1 MSILKELELE
11 IKNTVKKAGY
21 EVDILAMEESNR
33 KDLGEYQLND
43 AMQLAKTYHENPRS
57 IAEKI
62 KTELE
67 KNPHFE
73 NINIAGPGFINISL
87 SDEYIVEI
95 LNRMNQ
101 DIFSNIDK
109 KEPKKVI
116 IDYGGANVAKA
127 LHVGHLRSAN
137 IGEAL
142 KRLANL
148 LGYKAIGDA
157 HLGDYGRPLGL
168 VIKEIKDM
176 YPDLPFFNDNYQ
188 GDYKEV
194 ELPITNADLE
204 RIYPLASIKAKEDET
219 YLEEAREIT
228 LKFQQKERGYY
239 DIFKRIVEISKEDI
253 KKTYDELN
261 VYFEIWNGE
270 SDEMEYFEELQK
282 KCEELNVL
290 VDSEGAKIIEVA
302 TEEDKAPMPPLM
314 FLKSNGSISYDTT
327 DLVTILEREKTRK
340 PDEIWYVVDDRQSL
354 HFDQVFRAS
363 RKSKIVR
370 DSTILEHVG
379 FGTMNGKDGK
389 PFKTRDGGVMKLKDL
404 INLVYEETYKKITN
418 ESITE
423 AEKPKIAKQV
433 AIAALKY
440 ADLLPYRLTDYIF
453 EVEKFSDLEGKT
465 GPYLLYSTIRMKSL
479 LKKSNETERKVSKL
493 KGSIEK
499 EIALTLLNLPV
510 ILNKSIDTK
519 SLNEIAEYLYKLTS
533 LYNKFYADNKI
544 ITEEDEEL
552 KLSWITL
559 TDIVCKVNLLLL
571 DALGIVVPDK
581 M

>member
-1 MSILKELELE
+1 MSLLKELELE
-11 IKNTVKKAGY
+11 IKDTVKKAGY
-21 EVDILAMEESNR
+21 EVEKLAMEESNR

-43 AMQLAKTYHENPRS
+43 AMQLAKEYHENPRS

-62 KTELE
+62 KNELE

-148 LGYKAIGDA
+148 LGYEAIGDA

-176 YPDLPFFNDNYQ
+176 YPDLPFFDDNYQ

-204 RIYPLASIKAKEDET
+204 RIYPLASIKAKEDEA

-239 DIFKRIVEISKEDI
+239 DIFRRIVEISKEDI

-314 FLKSNGSISYDTT
+314 FIKSNGSISYDTT
-327 DLVTILEREKTRK
+327 DLATILEREKTKK
-340 PDEIWYVVDDRQSL
+340 PDEIWYVVDGRQSL

-370 DSTILEHVG
+370 DSTILEHIG

-404 INLVYEETYKKITN
+404 IDLVYEETFKKITN

-423 AEKPKIAKQV
+423 EEKPKIAKQV

-479 LKKSNETERKVSKL
+479 LKKSNETARKVSKL

-510 ILNKSIDTK
+510 VLNKSIDTK

-544 ITEEDEEL
+544 ITEEDEEI